1 MKAYILSS
9 EFGTVQ
15 IGSIVFQPCN
25 HARFKAMDRK
35 NLKGCPVVNVP
46 DKSMASARLA
56 LLFHKLQKT
65 DKL

>member
-46 DKSMASARLA
+46 DKSMTSARLA
-56 LLFHKLQKT
+56 LLFYGLQKAN
-65 DKL
+65 KL